1 MKTSTGSVPLRATS
15 NAALCHSG
23 VFGLF
28 SLCLIVNDGPWLP
41 RALREKL
48 RGPADEMLDR
58 LEGLSVEEIEEL
70 KTQIRAMDRKGC
82 LTGSMKAEELC
93 DSLQSLNVMM
103 RGSATP
109 RPQPRPK
116 AARRGQRR
124 L

>member
-1 MKTSTGSVPLRATS
+1 MKTSTGSVPLRANH

-28 SLCLIVNDGPWLP
+28 SLCLIVNDGLWLP

-58 LEGLSVEEIEEL
+58 LERLSAEEMEEL

-82 LTGSMKAEELC
+82 LAGSMKAEELC
-93 DSLQSLNVMM
+93 DSLQSLSVMIQ
-103 RGSATP
+103 GSARP
-109 RPQPRPK
+109 RPRPK
-116 AARRGQRR
+116 TTRRAQRR